1 MTTYKNLIFSSGSIR
16 GLSYIGCLQALDER
30 GILDGIT
37 TYVGVSAGSMI
48 SLLLYLE
55 YTYEEIRELVLGL
68 DFNMLK
74 NISGEHILE
83 YFSRFGIDD
92 GRKMRRLI
100 EICIEKKGHDKN
112 ITFGEAYEH
121 YGKTLIVIGC
131 CLNDQSKEIFSHE
144 YKPDVSIADAIMISI
159 SIPFYYT
166 MRELGKK
173 QYVDGAIIDTYPIDM
188 FRDQLDVTLGFLISC
203 GDTYHRD
210 TVNSI
215 DAYAFSVYYSMSKQ
229 LEGLY
234 LRLYGKHTI
243 KLVVNLGL
251 LQFKLSRDEKEDIFN
266 IGYRETN
273 RFFHRK
279 KLKEVCDAIKTRD
292 KSDDKK

>member
-1 MTTYKNLIFSSGSIR
+1 MSKYKNLIFSSGSIR
-16 GLSYIGCLQALDER
+16 GLSYIGCLKALHER
-30 GILDGIT
+30 DILSHIT

-68 DFNMLK
+68 DFEKLK

-83 YFSRFGIDD
+83 YFSKFGIDD

-100 EICIEKKGHDKN
+100 EICIEKKGNSRN
-112 ITFGEAYEH
+112 ITFGEAYER
-121 YGKTLIVIGC
+121 YNKRLIMIGC
-131 CLNDQSKEIFSHE
+131 CLNTQSKEIFSHE
-144 YKPDVSIADAIMISI
+144 YTPDKSIIDAIMISI

-166 MRELGKK
+166 MREHDGR

-188 FRDQLDVTLGFLISC
+188 FEDELDVTLGFLISC
-203 GDTYHRD
+203 GNAYHRER
-210 TVNSI
+210 VSAI
-215 DAYAFSVYYSMSKQ
+215 DSYAFSVYYSMSKQ

-234 LRLYGKHTI
+234 LRLYGENTI

-251 LQFKLSRDEKEDIFN
+251 LQFKLNRDEKEAIFD
-266 IGYRETN
+266 IGYNATN
-273 RFFHRK
+273 HYFHRK
-279 KLKEVCDAIKTRD
+279 KM
-292 KSDDKK
+292 KSICEEIDKKT